1 MEGRSAS
8 CQLPQAFQLQL
19 TLVPPYCDEK
29 GRTISIQR
37 VKVNVS
43 MTIAEIRNEAC
54 RELRGLAP
62 ESLTI
67 SWIDAATG
75 SITAV
80 PLDKTA
86 AETNMFIHQ
95 ATLPPMH
102 GIVGQVRRR

>member
-1 MEGRSAS
+1 M
-8 CQLPQAFQLQL
+8 
-19 TLVPPYCDEK
+19 
-29 GRTISIQR
+29 
-37 VKVNVS
+37 KVNVS

-86 AETNMFIHQ
+86 AETSMFIHQ